1 MEAFSPP
8 GWRRPTTGDQQGRPS
23 DEAQQAVGAPVDE
36 ELRLLV
42 VPARVRMR
50 LKTSQRKSAAWINL
64 IAVSAQT
71 HMRKSQKVPPPLRAP
86 SPTERYWRSHVV
98 RSICQRYEW
107 DSDTSARCISSGMRM
122 PEETHIELTI
132 STL

>member
-42 VPARVRMR
+42 VPARVRMV
-50 LKTSQRKSAAWINL
+50 LKKGQRKSAAWIRLLVAPARTRIRTEL
-64 IAVSAQT
+64 I
-71 HMRKSQKVPPPLRAP
+71 P
-86 SPTERYWRSHVV
+86 S
-98 RSICQRYEW
+98 
-107 DSDTSARCISSGMRM
+107 
-122 PEETHIELTI
+122 
-132 STL
+132 